1 MPLASW
7 LFQGSGR
14 DRHPGDQKVNKVNQT
29 RGGDRGDASV
39 IGEAAGVGGG
49 TLKPGLQGKRL

>member
-29 RGGDRGDASV
+29 RGGD
-39 IGEAAGVGGG
+39 GG
-49 TLKPGLQGKRL
+49 TPALLGKQRVWGVAP